1 MTPLPARITIL
12 VVQADERAHV
22 PVRETL
28 ARIEHPR
35 CEIHWVTT
43 SEAAK
48 AALDEHHHDAFLVDC
63 ALGGLEL
70 AEHILA
76 HTPHAP
82 VLLLDDAPDREIDL
96 KAAEAGVAEY
106 VTNLDLLEHAL
117 RYAITHQHALA
128 RLAESEQR
136 HALAMQ
142 GANDGLWDW
151 DVRRDR
157 LYFSPRWKQM
167 LGYAEP
173 ELGDAPGEWLGRVHP
188 DDRAAVT
195 QALDAH
201 LTGASHHFE
210 HEHRM
215 QHRDGSYRWMLARG
229 MAVRDANGKAV
240 RVVGSQTD
248 VTDRKQAEQRLQH
261 DALHDALTGLP
272 NRVLFLDRLDQAIR
286 RAQRSTPAAA
296 AAVLFLDL
304 DRFKLVND
312 SLGHQVGDE
321 LLKAVARRLEAAV
334 RPPATVA
341 RLGGDEFTV
350 LLDGVS
356 DVHEAALIA
365 ERVHQTLKTP
375 FEIDDRELHIDASI
389 GIALADADAAPDTVL
404 RDADVAMYRAKADGK
419 GRHAVFDGRMH
430 EQVMR
435 RLDMESELRRAI
447 EEQRLEVAY
456 QPIVQAAT
464 GRIVGFEALCRWPEH
479 HGVVEPSEFVPIAEE
494 TGLIVPLGR
503 WILRAACAQ
512 LATWRTMPRGAGLT
526 IGVNVSQ
533 RQLVDPEFG
542 PMLEQVLEQTGL
554 DPRALRLEIKENAL
568 SLEPEAV
575 QRVLRHALE
584 TLGVR
589 SHIDD
594 FGTGASSLRL
604 LHGFPGDAVKIH
616 RALVIG
622 MGREAG
628 AFEIVKALVGLAHN
642 LGLEVIAEGVETAAQ
657 LDHLKLLGCEFAQG
671 FHVSAPLRPEDATAL
686 LRSGRRFASAKS
698 GSGRQS
704 ARPRASG

>member
-1 MTPLPARITIL
+1 MTRLPTQVAVL
-12 VVQADERAHV
+12 VVQPDEHAHA

-28 ARIEHPR
+28 ARIERPR
-35 CEIHWVTT
+35 CEVHWVK
-43 SEAAK
+43 SAATAL
-48 AALDEHHHDAFLVDC
+48 AALDEHPYDAFLVDC
-63 ALGGLEL
+63 ATGGLTL
-70 AEHILA
+70 AKTILA
-76 HTPHAP
+76 RIPHAP
-82 VLLLDDAPDREIDL
+82 VILLDDAPDPETDVA
-96 KAAEAGVAEY
+96 AAEAGVAEY

-167 LGYAEP
+167 LGYSEP
-173 ELGDAPGEWLGRVHP
+173 ELGDAPGEWLGRVHL
-188 DDRAAVT
+188 DDRAALS
-195 QALDAH
+195 QALEAH
-201 LTGASHHFE
+201 LSGASQHFE
-210 HEHRM
+210 HEHRI

-229 MAVRDANGKAV
+229 MAVRDAHGKAV

-321 LLKAVARRLEAAV
+321 LLKAVARRLESAV
-334 RPPATVA
+334 RPPDTVA

-365 ERVHQTLKTP
+365 DRVHQTLKTP
-375 FEIDDRELHIDASI
+375 FEIDDRDLHIDASI

-404 RDADVAMYRAKADGK
+404 RDADVAMYRAKAEGK

-435 RLDMESELRRAI
+435 RLDMETELRKAI

-464 GRIVGFEALCRWPEH
+464 GRIVGFEALCRWPDRS
-479 HGVVEPSEFVPIAEE
+479 GVVEPSEFVPIAEE

-503 WILRAACAQ
+503 WILHAACAQ
-512 LATWRTMPRGAGLT
+512 LVAWRAMPRGAGLT

-533 RQLVDPEFG
+533 RQLLDPEFG
-542 PMLEQVLEQTGL
+542 PVLAQVLEETGL
-554 DPRALRLEIKENAL
+554 DPRALRLEVKESAL
-568 SLEPEAV
+568 SREPDAV
-575 QRVLRHALE
+575 QRVLRLALE
-584 TLGVR
+584 EHGVR

-657 LDHLKLLGCEFAQG
+657 LNHLKLLGCEFAQG

-686 LRSGRRFASAKS
+686 LERVKTVR
-698 GSGRQS
+698 
-704 ARPRASG
+704 

>member
-1 MTPLPARITIL
+1 VTKLPDQVTVL
-12 VVQADERAHV
+12 VVQSDETKHRPVQRA
-22 PVRETL
+22 L
-28 ARIEHPR
+28 KAIERPHYV
-35 CEIHWVTT
+35 IHWVT
-43 SEAAK
+43 SADAAR
-48 AALDEHHHDAFLVDC
+48 AALDEHPHDAFLVDTRT
-63 ALGGLEL
+63 GGLEL
-70 AEHILA
+70 ATEILA

-82 VLLLDDAPDREIDL
+82 VLLLDDAPDRETDVA
-96 KAAEAGVAEY
+96 AAEAGIAEY
-106 VTNLDLLEHAL
+106 VTDANALERAL

-173 ELGDAPGEWLGRVHP
+173 ELGDARGEWLGRVHP
-188 DDRAAVT
+188 DDRAALT
-195 QALDAH
+195 QALEAH
-201 LTGASHHFE
+201 LSGASHHFE
-210 HEHRM
+210 HEHRI
-215 QHRDGSYRWMLARG
+215 QHRDGSYRWVLARG
-229 MAVRDANGKAV
+229 MAVRDAQNRAI

-286 RAQRSTPAAA
+286 RAQRAHPSTA

-312 SLGHQVGDE
+312 SLGHAVGDQ
-321 LLKAVARRLEAAV
+321 LLIAVARRLESAV
-334 RPPATVA
+334 RPPDTVA

-350 LLDGVS
+350 LLDGVT
-356 DVHEAALIA
+356 DVHEASLVA
-365 ERVHQTLKTP
+365 ERVHQTLRTP
-375 FEIDDRELHIDASI
+375 FDIDERELFIDASI

-419 GRHAVFDGRMH
+419 GRHAVFDARMH

-435 RLDMESELRRAI
+435 RLDMETELRRAI
-447 EEQRLEVAY
+447 EEERLEVVF

-464 GRIVGFEALCRWPEH
+464 GRIAGFEALTRWPDSS
-479 HGVVEPSEFVPIAEE
+479 GSFVEPSEFVPIAEE

-503 WILRAACAQ
+503 WILHAACAQ
-512 LATWRTMPRGAGLT
+512 LAEWRELPQGAGL
-526 IGVNVSQ
+526 IVSVNVSH
-533 RQLVDPEFG
+533 RQLADPEFG
-542 PMLEQVLEQTGL
+542 LVLGEALATTGL
-554 DPRALRLEIKENAL
+554 DPQALRLEVKENAL
-568 SLEPEAV
+568 SREPDAV
-575 QRVLRHALE
+575 HRALQSAHE
-584 TLGVR
+584 NHGVR

-622 MGREAG
+622 MGVEPG

-686 LRSGRRFASAKS
+686 LQTVAAAS
-698 GSGRQS
+698 
-704 ARPRASG
+704 

>member
-1 MTPLPARITIL
+1 VSTLPDTVTVL
-12 VVQADERAHV
+12 VVQHDEARHT
-22 PVRETL
+22 PVQQAL
-28 ARIEHPR
+28 NAIEHPR
-35 CEIHWVTT
+35 YLIHWVTT
-43 SEAAK
+43 TDAAK
-48 AALDEHHHDAFLVDC
+48 AALDEHPHDAFLVDC
-63 ALGGLEL
+63 DTGGLEL
-70 AEHILA
+70 AQEILA

-82 VLLLDDAPDREIDL
+82 VLLLDDTPDRATDL
-96 KAAEAGVAEY
+96 AAAEAGVAEY
-106 VTNLDLLEHAL
+106 VTDPDALERAL
-117 RYAITHQHALA
+117 RYAISHQHALA

-151 DVRRDR
+151 DVRKDR

-173 ELGDAPGEWLGRVHP
+173 ELGDARGEWLGRVHP
-188 DDRAAVT
+188 DDRAALT
-195 QALDAH
+195 QALEAH
-201 LTGASHHFE
+201 LSGASHHFE
-210 HEHRM
+210 HEHRI
-215 QHRDGSYRWMLARG
+215 QHRDGSYRWVLARG
-229 MAVRDANGKAV
+229 MAVRDAQNRAI

-272 NRVLFLDRLDQAIR
+272 NRVLFLDRLDQSIR
-286 RAQRSTPAAA
+286 RAQRQHPNGA

-312 SLGHQVGDE
+312 SLGHQVGDQ
-321 LLKAVARRLEAAV
+321 LLIAVARRLESAV
-334 RPPATVA
+334 RPPDTVA

-350 LLDGVS
+350 LLDGVT
-356 DVHEAALIA
+356 DVHEASLVA
-365 ERVHQTLKTP
+365 ERVHQTLRTP
-375 FEIDDRELHIDASI
+375 FDIDERELFLDASI

-419 GRHAVFDGRMH
+419 GCHAVFDARMH

-435 RLDMESELRRAI
+435 RLDMESELRRVI
-447 EEQRLEVAY
+447 EEEKLEVVY

-464 GRIVGFEALCRWPEH
+464 GRIAGFEALTRWPDSN
-479 HGVVEPSEFVPIAEE
+479 GGFVEPSEFVAIAEE

-503 WILRAACAQ
+503 WVLKAACAQ
-512 LATWRTMPRGAGLT
+512 LAEWRALPNGTGL
-526 IGVNVSQ
+526 IVSVNVSH
-533 RQLVDPEFG
+533 RQLADPEFS
-542 PMLEQVLEQTGL
+542 LILREALDETSL
-554 DPRALRLEIKENAL
+554 DPRALRLEVKENAL
-568 SLEPEAV
+568 SREPDAV
-575 QRVLRHALE
+575 HRALQHALDE
-584 TLGVR
+584 HGVR

-622 MGREAG
+622 MGVEPG

-642 LGLEVIAEGVETAAQ
+642 LGLEVIAEGVEKAAQ

-686 LRSGRRFASAKS
+686 LQTVGV
-698 GSGRQS
+698 
-704 ARPRASG
+704 PR

>member
-1 MTPLPARITIL
+1 VTKLPDQVTVL
-12 VVQADERAHV
+12 VVQRDEERHK
-22 PVRETL
+22 PVQQAL
-28 ARIEHPR
+28 KAIEHPR
-35 CEIHWVTT
+35 YTIHWVT
-43 SEAAK
+43 SPDAAR
-48 AALDEHHHDAFLVDC
+48 AALDEHPHNAFLVDRDT
-63 ALGGLEL
+63 GGLEL
-70 AEHILA
+70 AAEILR
-76 HTPHAP
+76 HTPYAP
-82 VLLLDDAPDREIDL
+82 VLLFDDAPDRDTDIA
-96 KAAEAGVAEY
+96 AAEHGIAEY
-106 VTNLDLLEHAL
+106 VTDLDALERAL
-117 RYAITHQHALA
+117 RYAITHQAALA

-151 DVRRDR
+151 DVRNDR

-167 LGYAEP
+167 LGYSEP
-173 ELGDAPGEWLGRVHP
+173 ELGDARGEWLGRVHQ
-188 DDRAAVT
+188 DDRAALT
-195 QALDAH
+195 QALEAH
-201 LTGASHHFE
+201 LSGASQHFE
-210 HEHRM
+210 HEHRI
-215 QHRDGSYRWMLARG
+215 QHRDGSYRWVLARG
-229 MAVRDANGKAV
+229 MAVRDAHGRAT

-286 RAQRSTPAAA
+286 RAQRPHPAAA

-321 LLKAVARRLEAAV
+321 LLIAVARRLESAV
-334 RPPATVA
+334 RPPDTVA

-350 LLDGVS
+350 LLDGVI
-356 DVHEAALIA
+356 DVHEASVVA
-365 ERVHQTLKTP
+365 ERIHQTLRTP
-375 FEIDDRELHIDASI
+375 FDIDDRELFIDASI
-389 GIALADADAAPDTVL
+389 GIALADADASPETAL

-419 GRHAVFDGRMH
+419 GRHAVFDARMH

-435 RLDMESELRRAI
+435 RLDMETELRRAI
-447 EEQRLEVAY
+447 EEQRLDVVY

-464 GRIVGFEALCRWPEH
+464 GRIAGFEALCRWPDA
-479 HGVVEPSEFVPIAEE
+479 GGGFVEPSEFVAIAEE

-503 WILRAACAQ
+503 WVLNAACAQ
-512 LATWRTMPRGAGLT
+512 LAEWRERPQGAGL
-526 IGVNVSQ
+526 IVSVNISH
-533 RQLVDPEFG
+533 RQLADPEFG
-542 PMLEQVLEQTGL
+542 LILGGALASAGL
-554 DPRALRLEIKENAL
+554 DPQALRLEVKENAL
-568 SLEPEAV
+568 SREPDAV
-575 QRVLRHALE
+575 HRALTNALDE
-584 TLGVR
+584 YGVR

-622 MGREAG
+622 MGVEPG

-686 LRSGRRFASAKS
+686 LYSVGAPS
-698 GSGRQS
+698 
-704 ARPRASG
+704 

>member
-1 MTPLPARITIL
+1 VSKLPDSVTVL
-12 VVQADERAHV
+12 VVQADEERHR
-22 PVRETL
+22 PVQQTL
-28 ARIEHPR
+28 AAIARPR
-35 CEIHWVTT
+35 YEIHWVT
-43 SEAAK
+43 SVEAAR
-48 AALDEHHHDAFLVDC
+48 AAVVEHPHDVFLVDC
-63 ALGGLEL
+63 RTGGLPL
-70 AEHILA
+70 AQEILA
-76 HTPHAP
+76 QTPHAP
-82 VLLLDDAPDREIDL
+82 VLLLDDTADRETDL
-96 KAAEAGVAEY
+96 AAAEAGVAEY
-106 VTNLDLLEHAL
+106 VTDLDALERAL

-151 DVRRDR
+151 DVRADR

-167 LGYAEP
+167 LGYSEP
-173 ELGDAPGEWLGRVHP
+173 ELGDARGEWLGRVHA
-188 DDRAAVT
+188 DDRSALT
-195 QALDAH
+195 QALEAH
-201 LTGASHHFE
+201 LSGASHHFE
-210 HEHRM
+210 HEHRI

-229 MAVRDANGKAV
+229 MAVRDAQGRAT

-286 RAQRSTPAAA
+286 RAQRANPGAA

-312 SLGHQVGDE
+312 SLGHHVGDQ
-321 LLKAVARRLEAAV
+321 LLIAVARRLESAV
-334 RPPATVA
+334 RPPDTVA

-350 LLDGVS
+350 LLDGVN
-356 DVHEAALIA
+356 DAHEASVIA
-365 ERVHQTLKTP
+365 ERVHQTLRTP
-375 FEIDDRELHIDASI
+375 FDIDERELFIDASI
-389 GIALADADAAPDTVL
+389 GIALADPGATPDTVL

-435 RLDMESELRRAI
+435 RLDMETELRRAI
-447 EEQRLEVAY
+447 EERRLEVVY

-464 GRIVGFEALCRWPEH
+464 GRIAGFEALTRWPDSN
-479 HGVVEPSEFVPIAEE
+479 GGFVEPSEFVPIAEE

-503 WILRAACAQ
+503 WVLEAACAQ
-512 LATWRTMPRGAGLT
+512 LGAWRGHPNGSGL
-526 IGVNVSQ
+526 IVSVNVSH
-533 RQLVDPEFG
+533 RQLADPEFG
-542 PMLEQVLEQTGL
+542 LVLHEALAKTGL
-554 DPRALRLEIKENAL
+554 DPAALRLEVKENAL
-568 SLEPEAV
+568 SREPDAV
-575 QRVLRHALE
+575 HRALAHALE
-584 TLGVR
+584 EQGVR

-622 MGREAG
+622 MGVEAG

-686 LRSGRRFASAKS
+686 LDRVGAPS
-698 GSGRQS
+698 
-704 ARPRASG
+704 